1 MTFFTELEQTNLNL
15 SQKKIQNCQGNP
27 EKKEQTWRYNP
38 ARLWTILQINSNQNS
53 KAGISTKTDT

>member
-1 MTFFTELEQTNLNL
+1 MTFFTELEQINLNL

-27 EKKEQTWRYNP
+27 EKKEQNWRYNP

-53 KAGISTKTDT
+53 KAGTSTKTDT